1 MASLTTSQI
10 QSIKEHMTNEK
21 SVLSKKF
28 RAKKSHYV
36 SKSILLNELDD
47 YQEVVTYVTKALQI
61 LNHPKSYINEP
72 FSYNETPYDLL
83 AVSYFYLGDYG
94 HSYQNAMIAVSMNP
108 EDERLKNNLKLIEQ
122 AKKESQE

>member
-1 MASLTTSQI
+1 MEMA
-10 QSIKEHMTNEK
+10 
-21 SVLSKKF
+21 
-28 RAKKSHYV
+28 
-36 SKSILLNELDD
+36 LLYYELDD

-83 AVSYFYLGDYG
+83 AVSYFYLGDYDR
-94 HSYQNAMIAVSMNP
+94 SYQNAMIAVSMNP